1 MQKHKYQEAFKRFP
15 PSNSYQSPSS
25 SQYPQIT
32 TMSPST
38 QPPIHQSINCCCPI
52 QVNAQEN
59 GKNSIDIVRNSSQF
73 LRILPFQQKKKKDE
87 NVSRN
92 AQDIIANRHNSLK
105 STNLCSQ
112 LKSMC
117 GKNVARNAL
126 VQFAGSFLS
135 WCSAKAQLNK
145 CLGIFIFFVW
155 FYAVVWKRVGY
166 WMYFM

>member
-73 LRILPFQQKKKKDE
+73 LRILPFQQKKEKRWKCIKKC
-87 NVSRN
+87 S
-92 AQDIIANRHNSLK
+92 RHNRK
-105 STNLCSQ
+105 SAQFTEIDQFMQSI
-112 LKSMC
+112 KI
-117 GKNVARNAL
+117 NVWQKRRQECIGAVCRL
-126 VQFAGSFLS
+126 
-135 WCSAKAQLNK
+135 
-145 CLGIFIFFVW
+145 FFVL
-155 FYAVVWKRVGY
+155 VLG
-166 WMYFM
+166 